1 MQMMDIE
8 ENNIYS
14 QEDIKKV
21 NDKVMK
27 KNDLKLIKDINK
39 KREEKIWYW
48 R

>member
-1 MQMMDIE
+1 MMDIE